1 LEKHLPNVV
10 CRTFLMEIRLKFVKT
25 IGVFSFK
32 PSVTMTDSREI
43 WIKTGYKIFALS
55 GQSGLKIEPL
65 AKKVGKSKSSFYH
78 FFADLE
84 LFVDELLRYHLA
96 QSHIIAEKEQ
106 NAKSINPDLINII
119 IEHKTDI
126 LFNRQL
132 RIHRDRK
139 IFADVLTKSNE
150 IIGNGFVMVWV
161 KDLDLKL
168 SQKQLESIFGLALEN
183 FYLQINTENL
193 NHQWLSNY
201 FAYIKQIIENFA

>member
-1 LEKHLPNVV
+1 MIESK
-10 CRTFLMEIRLKFVKT
+10 
-25 IGVFSFK
+25 
-32 PSVTMTDSREI
+32 EI
-43 WIKTGYKIFALS
+43 WIKTGYEIFAIS

-78 FFADLE
+78 HFADLE
-84 LFVDELLRYHLA
+84 LFIDELLLHHLV

-106 NAKSINPDLINII
+106 NAQNINPALIDII
-119 IEHKTDI
+119 VEHKTDI

-132 RIHRDRK
+132 RIYRDRK
-139 IFADVLTKSNE
+139 IFADILTKSNE

-183 FYLQINTENL
+183 FYLQINTESL
-193 NHQWLSNY
+193 NRQWLSNY
-201 FAYIKQIIENFA
+201 FVYIKQIIENFT

>member
-1 LEKHLPNVV
+1 
-10 CRTFLMEIRLKFVKT
+10 
-25 IGVFSFK
+25 
-32 PSVTMTDSREI
+32 MTESKEL
-43 WIKTGYKIFALS
+43 WIKIGYEIFALS
-55 GQSGLKIEPL
+55 GHNGLKIEPL

-78 FFADLE
+78 HFADLE
-84 LFVDELLRYHLA
+84 LFIEELLKHHLE
-96 QSHIIAEKEQ
+96 QSSMIAEKEK
-106 NAKSINPDLINII
+106 NAKNINPDLINII
-119 IEHKTDI
+119 VEHKTDI

-139 IFADVLTKSNE
+139 VFADILTKSNE

-161 KDLDLKL
+161 KDLNLKL

-201 FAYIKQIIENFA
+201 FAYIRQIIENFT

>member
-1 LEKHLPNVV
+1 
-10 CRTFLMEIRLKFVKT
+10 
-25 IGVFSFK
+25 
-32 PSVTMTDSREI
+32 MTNSREI
-43 WIKTGYKIFALS
+43 WIKTGYEIFALS

-84 LFVDELLRYHLA
+84 LFVDELLQYHLA

-106 NAKSINPDLINII
+106 NAKSINPALIDII
-119 IEHKTDI
+119 VEHKTDI

-139 IFADVLTKSNE
+139 IFLDVLTKSNE
-150 IIGNGFVMVWV
+150 IIGDGFITVWV
-161 KDLDLKL
+161 KDLDLKF

-183 FYLQINTENL
+183 FYLQINAENL